1 MTGYLT
7 ILRLL
12 FRLDR
17 IKLPMWL
24 LGLGLLVGITPT
36 SVRSLTE
43 TEAATRGVAP
53 EVILA
58 EQAVLVETNAAMV
71 AMSGPAD
78 SLDTFGGRYAFE
90 ISAFTFALVG
100 LMSALLVIRHTR
112 AEEEAGRVELTR
124 ALGVGPWA
132 RIGAVITEALVAN
145 VAVAA
150 VILATF
156 LADGIDP
163 ARTLLFASG
172 MALCGLAFA
181 AVTLVVVQVFEFG
194 KGAVGGAMSV
204 LAFAYVIRAAGDVR
218 DDWLVVLSPIGLAQH
233 LDPYGAAR
241 WWPLV
246 VLGALVVAGV
256 AGAAALSRRRDVG
269 AGLIGQ
275 RPGPARAA
283 DSLVSPIGLVWRLQ
297 RQTLV
302 WWAVGIAGF
311 GAVWGSMLSS
321 LDDFVAD
328 NETMGDMLDAMGI
341 SSDSIREGFASM
353 ALTLLAM
360 MAMAAA
366 LQVVVRVR
374 TEEREGRAEAVLGTA
389 ASRQRWFGAFVVVA
403 QVAAP
408 LLLLA
413 AVVGTYGAD
422 AAVTGE
428 VTGLADGVWGAL
440 ARVPAVLAVTGVA
453 VLLAGWSG
461 RTAAAGWFAF
471 GASAVLFL
479 FGELLQLPMVVQ
491 QLSPLPHVTHLP
503 YEAQPWLSL
512 VVLTTIGLA
521 GTVAGVAL
529 FERRDVG

>member
-43 TEAATRGVAP
+43 TEAAARGVAP

-58 EQAVLVETNAAMV
+58 EQGVLVETNAAMV

-78 SLDTFGGRYAFE
+78 ALDTFGGRYAFE
-90 ISAFTFALVG
+90 LSAFTFAIVG
-100 LMSALLVIRHTR
+100 LMNLLLVIRHTR

-124 ALGVGPWA
+124 SLPVGPWA
-132 RIGAVITEALVAN
+132 RIAAVMTEAAVAN
-145 VAVAA
+145 AA
-150 VILATF
+150 IGGVIFATF
-156 LADGIDP
+156 VADGIDP
-163 ARTLLFASG
+163 ARTLLFSS
-172 MALCGLAFA
+172 GLALSGLVFA
-181 AVTLVVVQVFEFG
+181 AATLVIVQVFEFG
-194 KGAVGGAMSV
+194 KGAVGGAMSF

-218 DDWLVVLSPIGLAQH
+218 GDWLVTLSPIGLAQH
-233 LDPYGAAR
+233 LNPYGDIR
-241 WWPLV
+241 IWPLPVLAVLVPIGV
-246 VLGALVVAGV
+246 VT
-256 AGAAALSRRRDVG
+256 AAALSRRRDVG

-275 RPGPARAA
+275 RPGPPRAA
-283 DSLVSPIGLVWRLQ
+283 DSLVSPLGLVWRLQ
-297 RQTLV
+297 RQTLW
-302 WWAVGIAGF
+302 WWAIGIAGF

-321 LDDFVAD
+321 LDEFVED
-328 NETMGDMLDAMGI
+328 NETMADMLDAMGM

-366 LQVVVRVR
+366 LQVIVRIR
-374 TEEREGRAEAVLGTA
+374 TEEREGRAEAILGTA
-389 ASRQRWFGAFVVVA
+389 ASRRRWFGAFVVVA

-408 LLLLA
+408 MLLLA
-413 AVVGTYGAD
+413 AVIGTYGAD

-428 VTGLADGVWGAL
+428 FTGLADGVWGAL
-440 ARVPAVLAVTGVA
+440 ARVPAVVAVTGVA
-453 VLLAGWSG
+453 VLLTGWSG
-461 RTAAAGWFAF
+461 RTASAGWFAF
-471 GASAVLFL
+471 GASAILFL
-479 FGELLQLPMVVQ
+479 FGELLRLPMVVQ
-491 QLSPLPHVTHLP
+491 QLSPLPHVTHQP
-503 YEAQPWLSL
+503 FDAQPWLSL